1 MRRKERGQIAV
12 KSTGRVVWRH
22 ELHEPCGKHNQP
34 VIGVTH
40 PDNLIEDNLKM
51 VFSVKSS
58 LMLRSDG
65 ISLPFAIRRLM
76 VQENRHRGFSR
87 FMYLAIVALLALTVR
102 LAPLSGRVR
111 PGCWHRIQRLTL
123 HGERS
128 EGGLRLRAL
137 GTWCLRGARNNAGTR
152 ISTVPVSN
160 TVPVFCGSC
169 SGDSQTGTVV
179 VIGVAAAAVAG
190 TLSGIVATSIFAFDV
205 SSIANCVTIMSEPL
219 FTTIVT
225 LAFGLQ
231 IVAVFWFADTRK
243 S

>member
-1 MRRKERGQIAV
+1 
-12 KSTGRVVWRH
+12 
-22 ELHEPCGKHNQP
+22 
-34 VIGVTH
+34 
-40 PDNLIEDNLKM
+40 
-51 VFSVKSS
+51 
-58 LMLRSDG
+58 
-65 ISLPFAIRRLM
+65 M

-87 FMYLAIVALLALTVR
+87 LIYLAIVALLALTVR
-102 LAPLSGRVR
+102 LAPLSR
-111 PGCWHRIQRLTL
+111 PGTAWMLTPDSAGYIAL
-123 HGERS
+123 AK
-128 EGGLRLRAL
+128 GLRKGCGFVHWEHGACGAPEIMRAPEYPL
-137 GTWCLRGARNNAGTR
+137 FLLAIPSLYSAVVAQA
-152 ISTVPVSN
+152 ILK
-160 TVPVFCGSC
+160 
-169 SGDSQTGTVV
+169 TGTVV